1 MKKEFKEQIKRDEF
15 ATGLKNAAEWARTHQ
30 REAERAFM
38 EAVAIYEAPVAS
50 ELAPGADKPT
60 GPVFPSA
67 EEKYKTAAA
76 AFDGV
81 ERRHATLPV
90 AVRAGYYAALS
101 RIELKQY
108 VEAEKA
114 LRALAEKKDG
124 SRLEPALARLAL
136 ADLHRRQGQVDKA
149 VEEFPASVY
158 AGEARRKADYLQTAA
173 QG

>member
-1 MKKEFKEQIKRDEF
+1 MKKEVNAQIKGDELV
-15 ATGLKNAAEWARTHQ
+15 TGLQNASEWAQAHQRELRIAVGVAVLVGAAAAGLAYVQGNRQ

-60 GPVFPSA
+60 GPVFPNA

-108 VEAEKA
+108 ADAEKA
-114 LRALAEKKDG
+114 LRA
-124 SRLEPALARLAL
+124 P
-136 ADLHRRQGQVDKA
+136 
-149 VEEFPASVY
+149 
-158 AGEARRKADYLQTAA
+158 GEGK
-173 QG
+173 GGPG